1 LAAKIDA
8 ILKLSVVASLLIA
21 SSGVTYYYAVY
32 LPGRDARVEDEHAT
46 EELLAYGQ
54 KRAEQ
59 VRSGVERQQL
69 RHRQAV
75 EKARAGVRYQS
86 CLDGALARRDAS
98 WAAAC
103 KRLAE
108 QALQDHA
115 NCLAKSNLSR
125 VYCDTAYRTRDGSAH
140 CTLPVE
146 TVADLDGD
154 LNATRVRCLRERDAA
169 LQ

>member
-8 ILKLSVVASLLIA
+8 IVKLGVVASLLIA
-21 SSGVTYYYAVY
+21 SSGVGYYYAVY
-32 LPGRDARVEDEHAT
+32 LPGRDARLQDEQAT
-46 EELLAYGQ
+46 VELLAYGQ
-54 KRAEQ
+54 KRAKQ
-59 VRSGVERQQL
+59 VRSAVEQQQIEQ
-69 RHRQAV
+69 RQAAQ
-75 EKARAGVRYQS
+75 KARAGVRYQS
-86 CLDGALARRDAS
+86 CLDGALARHDAS
-98 WAAAC
+98 WSAAC

-146 TVADLDGD
+146 AAADLDGD
-154 LNATRVRCLRERDAA
+154 LNATRARCLRERDAA
-169 LQ
+169 LR